1 MLWRVASGLLNKG
14 MTGSTRPP
22 ESISVIGAGI
32 IGLACA
38 LELAD
43 RGLKVSLYD
52 PNWPPRGASW
62 AAAGMLAPAFEA
74 AGAPDTHPDLF
85 ALCLTSARLWP
96 AWAEAL
102 ETRSGMPSGF
112 VPGPSLA
119 VARDVAQAEHLESIA
134 NQLHGPDA
142 PQAIRPDQLA
152 LFEPAIQAELI
163 AALLLP
169 SDGQVDNRLT
179 MAALIACIHAHPRI
193 EVIEAAA
200 PLTRRSGR
208 SIDAGQCATLITA
221 GWQSAQVA
229 VTTAGAQKRLVD
241 LVPVLDRI
249 RAFGGQMLSLSPVE
263 NSPTRPIRCG
273 DLYIVPKQDRI
284 IIGATTEPGRVLSEA
299 EPEMIAHLHARA
311 AEICPALKAAVI
323 LDQWAGV
330 RPGTSDH
337 APILGQIGTETLYIA
352 AGHYRNGIL
361 LAPVTAQIMADLI
374 MTGTA
379 QALAPGFAPSH
390 HRAAQV

>member
-1 MLWRVASGLLNKG
+1 MSGLLNKG
-14 MTGSTRPP
+14 MTGSTRSF

-43 RGLKVSLYD
+43 RGLKVSLHD

-74 AGAPDTHPDLF
+74 AGVPDTHPDLF
-85 ALCLTSARLWP
+85 ALCMTSARLWP

-119 VARDVAQAEHLESIA
+119 VAQDRAQAEHLSA
-134 NQLHGPDA
+134 MAGQLHGPDA
-142 PQAIRPDQLA
+142 PQPIGLDQLA
-152 LFEPAIQAELI
+152 SVEPAIHADLV

-179 MAALIACIHAHPRI
+179 MAALIACVRAHPRI
-193 EVIEAAA
+193 RIIEAAA
-200 PLTRRSGR
+200 PLIGR
-208 SIDAGQCATLITA
+208 SEGVIDAGHSATLITA
-221 GWQSAQVA
+221 GWQSPQVA
-229 VTTAGAQKRLVD
+229 VSVDGAQRRLVD
-241 LVPVLDRI
+241 MVPVLDRI
-249 RAFGGQMLSLSPVE
+249 RAFGGQMLSLAPVE
-263 NSPTRPIRCG
+263 NGPTRPIRCG

-284 IIGATTEPGRVLSEA
+284 IVGATTEPDRVLSAA
-299 EPEMIAHLHARA
+299 EPEMIARLHARA
-311 AEICPALKAAVI
+311 GEICPALKQAAI

-337 APILGQIGTETLYIA
+337 APILGQIGKENLFIA

-361 LAPVTAQIMADLI
+361 LAPVTAQIIADLMI
-374 MTGTA
+374 NGTA
-379 QALAPGFAPSH
+379 QTLAQGFAPS
-390 HRAAQV
+390 RCLATRV